1 MRGRMRK
8 ESDDARQDDGKN
20 ENSILHVLA
29 FVAFIAFVLA
39 GVYLLVHHA
48 CAEKTMKPFLKGEYD
63 GRWYKFESGVY
74 TVQAKI
80 VSSEDGGAFA
90 ESETETVDVVNS
102 LIVRLLV
109 TLWEAILSLLFHA
122 SLPALAVIVRI
133 WSIFAA

>member
-48 CAEKTMKPFLKGEYD
+48 CAEKTMKPFLKGE
-63 GRWYKFESGVY
+63 GSAG
-74 TVQAKI
+74 
-80 VSSEDGGAFA
+80 
-90 ESETETVDVVNS
+90 
-102 LIVRLLV
+102 
-109 TLWEAILSLLFHA
+109 LS
-122 SLPALAVIVRI
+122 PEALAKLINEMVLR
-133 WSIFAA
+133 